1 MEEKKKSILVVDDDK
16 AILKYAKSILQLEG
30 YDVDVAET
38 GFDAMEKSNT
48 RFYNLALLDIMLP
61 DIEGTELLT
70 KMHRTTPK
78 MMKIMVTGFP
88 SFDNASEAL
97 NMGADAYLLKPVGLY
112 ELLKVVK
119 EKLKEQ
125 EEVEKMMET
134 LGSEKIIGCIIN
146 YFDQPAR
153 TYYGYKKYSNYGK
166 RYHD

>member
-1 MEEKKKSILVVDDDK
+1 MGEKKKSILVVDDDK
-16 AILKYAKSILQLEG
+16 AILKYAKGILQLEG

-38 GFDAMEKSNT
+38 GLDAMEKSNT

-88 SFDNASEAL
+88 SFDNAVEAL
-97 NMGADAYLLKPVGLY
+97 NMGADAYLLKPVELE

-119 EKLKEQ
+119 EKLYEQ
-125 EEVEKMMET
+125 EEAEKM
-134 LGSEKIIGCIIN
+134 SEEQVTDWIN
-146 YFDQPAR
+146 FRIQKLMANKDAELP
-153 TYYGYKKYSNYGK
+153 
-166 RYHD
+166 

>member
-1 MEEKKKSILVVDDDK
+1 MEGKKKSILVVDDDK
-16 AILKYAKSILQLEG
+16 AILKYAKSVLQLEG

-38 GFDAMEKSNT
+38 GLDAMEKSST

-61 DIEGTELLT
+61 DIEGTELLN

-88 SFDNASEAL
+88 SFDNAREAL
-97 NMGADAYLLKPVGLY
+97 NMGADAYLMKPVELE

-125 EEVEKMMET
+125 EEAEKM
-134 LGSEKIIGCIIN
+134 SEEQVEDWIN
-146 YFDQPAR
+146 FRA
-153 TYYGYKKYSNYGK
+153 KKLRANNNA
-166 RYHD
+166 